1 MNIGLFAASEL
12 HISISSEPLFTLF
25 GIDITNAAITGIF
38 GALITGAILWYVAGK
53 VRRGQYNRFVG
64 LVQWAFE
71 SLLGQIDD
79 VIPNKQLARK
89 VTPLAITVFFLVLIN
104 YWLSLIPG
112 LDSIKFN
119 GVPVLRSAAAD
130 VNFTFALAII
140 SLVTAQLYAVK
151 YLGPVGNIKR
161 YFKNP
166 IKDPVGAFEGILEI
180 IGEISR
186 YTSLSLRLFG
196 NAFAG
201 EILLIII
208 AILTSYLSIA
218 VLPIFLGFELFI
230 GFIQAYVFFI
240 LTIIFIALAQDAHA
254 TDGAEKSEHS
264 PADTPKTVRQL
275 E

>member
-1 MNIGLFAASEL
+1 MIVNTFAALDL
-12 HISISSEPLFTLF
+12 HVSISAEPLFTLW
-25 GIDITNAAITGIF
+25 GVAITNATLTGAI
-38 GALITGAILWYVAGK
+38 GALITFMMLYYVARK
-53 VRRGQYNRFVG
+53 VSRGQYNRFVG

-71 SLLGQIDD
+71 LLQGQIND
-79 VIPNKQLARK
+79 VIPNKELARK
-89 VTPLAITVFFLVLIN
+89 ITPLAVTIFFLVLIN

-112 LDSIKFN
+112 LESIKFN
-119 GVPVLRSAAAD
+119 GVPLLRSAAAD

-140 SLVTAQLYAVK
+140 SLVTAQMYAVK
-151 YLGPVGNIKR
+151 YLGAFGNIKR
-161 YFKNP
+161 YLRNP
-166 IKDPVGAFEGILEI
+166 IKDPVGAFEGLLEV

-208 AILTSYLSIA
+208 AILTSYLSVVI
-218 VLPIFLGFELFI
+218 LPVFLGFELFI
-230 GFIQAYVFFI
+230 GFIQAYVFFV

-254 TDGAEKSEHS
+254 PDDAKKPEHS
-264 PADTPKTVRQL
+264 PVETPNAVGRL